1 MPDESTATPRDFL
14 AWIRTGLALMGLGFV
29 LARFGIFLRE
39 FNLNQRNLPSQS
51 FGLSLWFGTALI
63 FLGVF
68 VCLLS
73 LVRYRR
79 LLQQVQHPEA
89 LLARPSALAITAALV
104 LAILGVA
111 MAIYLISVRPIGPD
125 DASKSRE
132 ISMTPIP
139 ENGILPTASNHSV
152 EETVARLKSIL
163 GAKGVKLF
171 TIVDHSSEAASAG
184 LKMPN
189 TKLLIF
195 GNPKAGTPLML
206 ASPSSALDSRSKSSS
221 PKTPVAKSGS
231 PTTLPPISWHA
242 TISLPTCSPISP
254 SLKRSPPKPPNRFRL
269 ASSVEAARR
278 SRVASSPPQTN
289 GFSTTH
295 PKYCWPAFKSS
306 DQIL

>member
-1 MPDESTATPRDFL
+1 MPDESTATPRDFLAVERTFL

-39 FNLNQRNLPSQS
+39 FNLNQPHLPSQS

-79 LLQQVQHPEA
+79 LLQQVQQSEA
-89 LLARPSALAITAALV
+89 LLARPSALAITVALV
-104 LAILGVA
+104 LAVLGVA

-132 ISMTPIP
+132 ISMAPIP
-139 ENGILPTASNHSV
+139 ENGILRTASNHSV

-163 GAKGVKLF
+163 EAKGVKLF
-171 TIVDHSSEAASAG
+171 TIVDHSGEATSAG

-206 ASPSSALDSRSKSSS
+206 ASPSAALDLPLKILI
-221 PKTPVAKSGS
+221 AEDSGGKVWIS
-231 PTTLPPISWHA
+231 YSAPAYLQARHNLPPNL
-242 TISLPTCSPISP
+242 LPNIAVIET
-254 SLKRSPPKPPNRFRL
+254 L
-269 ASSVEAARR
+269 AAKAAE
-278 SRVASSPPQTN
+278 
-289 GFSTTH
+289 
-295 PKYCWPAFKSS
+295 
-306 DQIL
+306 

>member
-1 MPDESTATPRDFL
+1 MPDESTATPRDFLAVERTFL

-39 FNLNQRNLPSQS
+39 FNLNQPNQPSQS

-79 LLQQVQHPEA
+79 LLQQVQQPEA
-89 LLARPSALAITAALV
+89 LLARPSALAITVALV

-111 MAIYLISVRPIGPD
+111 MAIYLISVRPIGLD
-125 DASKSRE
+125 DASKSRG
-132 ISMTPIP
+132 ISMAPIP
-139 ENGILPTASNHSV
+139 ENGILRTASNHSV

-163 GAKGVKLF
+163 EAKGVKLF
-171 TIVDHSSEAASAG
+171 TIVDHSGKAASAG

-206 ASPSSALDSRSKSSS
+206 ASPSAALDLPLKILIIEDATGKVWISYNAPAYLQARHH
-221 PKTPVAKSGS
+221 
-231 PTTLPPISWHA
+231 LPPEL
-242 TISLPTCSPISP
+242 LPNIAVIET
-254 SLKRSPPKPPNRFRL
+254 L
-269 ASSVEAARR
+269 AAKAAE
-278 SRVASSPPQTN
+278 
-289 GFSTTH
+289 
-295 PKYCWPAFKSS
+295 
-306 DQIL
+306 

>member
-1 MPDESTATPRDFL
+1 MPDESTATPRDFLAVERTFL

-39 FNLNQRNLPSQS
+39 FNLNQPNQPSQS

-79 LLQQVQHPEA
+79 LLQKVQQPEA
-89 LLARPSALAITAALV
+89 LLARPSALAITVALV

-111 MAIYLISVRPIGPD
+111 MAIYLISVRPIGPH

-132 ISMTPIP
+132 ISMAPIP
-139 ENGILPTASNHSV
+139 ENGILRTASNYSV

-163 GAKGVKLF
+163 EAKGVKFF
-171 TIVDHSSEAASAG
+171 TIVDHSGEAASAG

-206 ASPSSALDSRSKSSS
+206 ASPSAALDLPLKILI
-221 PKTPVAKSGS
+221 AEDSGGKVWIS
-231 PTTLPPISWHA
+231 YNAPAYLLARHRLPPNL
-242 TISLPTCSPISP
+242 LPNIAVIET
-254 SLKRSPPKPPNRFRL
+254 L
-269 ASSVEAARR
+269 AAKAAE
-278 SRVASSPPQTN
+278 
-289 GFSTTH
+289 
-295 PKYCWPAFKSS
+295 
-306 DQIL
+306 